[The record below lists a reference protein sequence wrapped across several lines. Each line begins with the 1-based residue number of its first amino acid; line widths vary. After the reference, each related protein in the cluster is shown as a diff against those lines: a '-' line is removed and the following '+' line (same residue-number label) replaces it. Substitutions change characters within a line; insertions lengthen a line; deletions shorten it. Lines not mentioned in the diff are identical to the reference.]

1 MATISDVLRL
11 ENRLG
16 AMDSSFNAPSN
27 QPLDAV
33 ITLWWRERIQLL
45 IDEGRPADAKGLY
58 LEFGEYQSKRLN
70 PGQT

>member
-1 MATISDVLRL
+1 
-11 ENRLG
+11 
-16 AMDSSFNAPSN
+16 MDSSFNAPSN
-27 QPLDAV
+27 QPIDAV